1 MIDVELAVITDPN
14 FEPPGVYDVI
24 LSPLPNLAIKSP
36 DFGVSP
42 ESPSKGTVKVVVEF
56 DDICVFTV
64 NDVQGSV
71 NPDALKRSSLN
82 VLIISVWV
90 NTFAVFTMVCTLAA
104 PPVPPVPSLIN
115 ETVSPTV

>member
-82 VLIISVWV
+82 ELIIS
-90 NTFAVFTMVCTLAA
+90 L
-104 PPVPPVPSLIN
+104 
-115 ETVSPTV
+115 